1 MPHALYEEMMVVYG
15 NENNKIVPYFMPS
28 IFVRDDSLSSLF
40 SFLYNARSIK
50 RAHRLFVWSR
60 ISTHVHEILSRTRAS
75 WNIYGEGKILI
86 LWFLCDLLPL
96 SRIGPNKLLF
106 YLLRILINW
115 KNNHIMKYRWRWI
128 PVMWLCNVC
137 VLVCARKRVS
147 FSVFQNTNNNDMHTI
162 VKLANQMF
170 EIPRTVKSVFIPA
183 LFPFPEKSHLCEIF
197 CEYCIKYNTKF
208 LTKIC
213 QSIFWVVFVLDISI
227 DE

>member
-1 MPHALYEEMMVVYG
+1 
-15 NENNKIVPYFMPS
+15 
-28 IFVRDDSLSSLF
+28 
-40 SFLYNARSIK
+40 
-50 RAHRLFVWSR
+50 
-60 ISTHVHEILSRTRAS
+60 
-75 WNIYGEGKILI
+75 
-86 LWFLCDLLPL
+86 
-96 SRIGPNKLLF
+96 
-106 YLLRILINW
+106 
-115 KNNHIMKYRWRWI
+115 MKYWWRWI

-213 QSIFWVVFVLDISI
+213 QSIFWVCVCAWHIHWWVKYWFDNYRTKRGSAVKKVIINNLI
-227 DE
+227 EKR